1 MRAQAYLLAA
11 LLATLTTAGCAE
23 YHYYDIDV
31 SFNIAPPMNFM
42 GTSDVS
48 TIQNCVVEVRGA
60 DSGDFLL
67 RADENCPPRSPAG
80 SPQSHMGVFEYS
92 STADS
97 GALTFTFKAYVG
109 PAVPECLAGQGA
121 TTINVGAT
129 TVTGTLKVDR
139 INDRISCQ

>member
-48 TIQNCVVEVRGA
+48 TVQSCVVVVSGA
-60 DSGDFLL
+60 DSGEFQLGP
-67 RADENCPPRSPAG
+67 EQNCPPRSPAG

-97 GALTFTFKAYVG
+97 GAMTFTFKAYVG
-109 PAVPECLAGQGA
+109 PSLPECLVGQGT

-139 INDRISCQ
+139 TSTITGCQ